1 MSATLATAVV
11 ILNIEGTVHM
21 GNIFKDMLDA
31 FSTPAEPVK
40 EQPKSKG
47 LGAKASMFI
56 EDPGREAEKAEQTK
70 KATGGSTATVAKMYT
85 NIVREQNKDD
95 TGNTP
100 VVTTKSVAYSPASDD
115 ARDIS
120 NQGYYPDK
128 IIRDSVRSGRLS
140 SATPRRDVTKEA
152 LDDIETMIEK
162 YRSKATSSYG
172 YTVPKVETT
181 YLDDYV
187 DETER
192 ATTTKDEPAS
202 LSFYERYI
210 APPKTGLGVDPF
222 RLAGPAE
229 GLQERLAESRR
240 MIAIN
245 EPIGKGLYSNVDF
258 DFIMEQEGFK
268 KTAYVPRDKKDKS
281 KAAENSGVTIASGFD
296 LGQRNIGDLKG
307 LSTNLINKLTPYL
320 GLKKQD
326 AIDAVKANPLTITLA
341 EANDINAFAKK
352 TELDRLIKRW
362 DSTSNIKWDNL
373 TKEQA
378 TAVASVGFQYGNLA
392 KKTPRFWGFATNGD
406 WDNVSKE
413 LRNFKDDY
421 KSRRKRE
428 ANYLEGTPKRIF

>member
-1 MSATLATAVV
+1 VSATLATAVV

-210 APPKTGLGVDPF
+210 APPKTGLGVDPL
-222 RLAGPAE
+222 RLARPPKDF
-229 GLQERLAESRR
+229 LPILTQRLR
-240 MIAIN
+240 N
-245 EPIGKGLYSNVDF
+245 EEK
-258 DFIMEQEGFK
+258 FK
-268 KTAYVPRDKKDKS
+268 DTAYRATKGEKYLTIGYGHYNKNVKPNQKITKED
-281 KAAENSGVTIASGFD
+281 AENLLQKDISDRLVAIRKAIPSFD
-296 LGQRNIGDLKG
+296 N
-307 LSTNLINKLTPYL
+307 LSTKLQVEIGQSWFRGGMSGSP
-320 GLKKQD
+320 K
-326 AIDAVKANPLTITLA
+326 TITL
-341 EANDINAFAKK
+341 INAGDFEAAAKEFLNNYEYK
-352 TELDRLIKRW
+352 NARSLGRAGIIPRM
-362 DSTSNIKWDNL
+362 N
-373 TKEQA
+373 
-378 TAVASVGFQYGNLA
+378 AVAAALKNEEV
-392 KKTPRFWGFATNGD
+392 
-406 WDNVSKE
+406 
-413 LRNFKDDY
+413 
-421 KSRRKRE
+421 
-428 ANYLEGTPKRIF
+428 